1 MEKRAHFGPAK
12 PIGPYS
18 PAIEVNGFLFVS
30 GQIPLKEDGSLL
42 SGDVG
47 AQAELVLENIKRLLE
62 QAGCSLTQVVKTTI
76 YLSDMQDFSIV
87 NNVYSRYFEEPY
99 PARTTVQVAALPR
112 GAKIEIEVVAFKGR

>member
-47 AQAELVLENIKRLLE
+47 AQAELVLENIKGLLE